1 MPPPLQ
7 RYAATGDHMLQSY
20 PAPVSHES
28 AKAAKGGNRSC
39 SKYDFTGA
47 SSPVVGKC
55 SGESLRNSTAAHYDL
70 HKQMTIE

>member
-7 RYAATGDHMLQSY
+7 RYAANGDHMLQSY

-39 SKYDFTGA
+39 SKCDF
-47 SSPVVGKC
+47 VGVPGRSDDLPKQ
-55 SGESLRNSTAAHYDL
+55 STVRFSK
-70 HKQMTIE
+70 KQWKTTE